1 MSSNR
6 LVARR
11 YAKAMV
17 EIGQKQGTLQSI
29 QKELAAINTLV
40 RGNADLERLTTA
52 PLIGPT
58 KKAAAFDE
66 ILSKAGVTGGV
77 RKFFLVVAQA
87 ARLNL
92 IHEIVTAFDELVDE
106 QMGVVNAA
114 VASAQPLSPTQSK
127 ALEASLSLRTGK
139 TIRLQW
145 SQDATLLGGLRV
157 QVGSTVYDASL
168 QGQLRQLKTR
178 LLSA

>member
-1 MSSNR
+1 MSNR

-11 YAKAMV
+11 YAKALV

-29 QKELAAINTLV
+29 QKELAAIDALI
-40 RGNADLERLTTA
+40 RGNADLERLVAA
-52 PLIGPT
+52 PLVGPT
-58 KKAAAFDE
+58 KKAATFDE

-77 RKFFLVVAQA
+77 RRFFQVVAQA
-87 ARLNL
+87 ARLAL
-92 IHEIVTAFDELVDE
+92 IHEIIAAFDELVDE
-106 QMGVVNAA
+106 RMGVVNAA

-127 ALEASLSLRTGK
+127 ALESSLSARTGK
-139 TIRLQW
+139 TIRLRW
-145 SQDATLLGGLRV
+145 SQDAALLGGLKV

-168 QGQLRQLKTR
+168 LGQLRQLKTR

>member
-1 MSSNR
+1 VSNR

-17 EIGQKQGTLQSI
+17 EIGLKQGTLQSI
-29 QKELAAINTLV
+29 QKELAAIDTLV
-40 RGNADLERLTTA
+40 RGNADLERLVAA
-52 PLIGPT
+52 PLVGPT

-66 ILSKAGVTGGV
+66 VLSKAGATGGV

-92 IHEIVTAFDELVDE
+92 IHEIVAAFDELVDE
-106 QMGVVNAA
+106 RMGVLNAA
-114 VASAQPLSPTQSK
+114 VSSAQPMTPTQSK
-127 ALEASLSLRTGK
+127 ALEASLSVRTGK
-139 TIRLQW
+139 TVRLRW
-145 SQDATLLGGLRV
+145 KQDPALLGGLKV

-168 QGQLRQLKTR
+168 QGQLRLLKTR
-178 LLSA
+178 LLSV

>member
-1 MSSNR
+1 VSNR

-11 YAKAMV
+11 YAKALV
-17 EIGQKQGTLQSI
+17 EIGLKQGTLQSI
-29 QKELAAINTLV
+29 QKELAAIDALV
-40 RGNADLERLTTA
+40 RGNADLERFVAA
-52 PLIGPT
+52 PLIGPV

-66 ILSKAGVTGGV
+66 VLSKAGVTGGV
-77 RKFFLVVAQA
+77 RRFFQVVAQA

-92 IHEIVTAFDELVDE
+92 IHELVAAFDELVDE
-106 QMGVVNAA
+106 RMGVVNAA
-114 VASAQPLSPTQSK
+114 VASAQPLSPSQSK
-127 ALEASLSLRTGK
+127 ALEASLAARTGK

-145 SQDATLLGGLRV
+145 KADPALLGGLKV

>member
-1 MSSNR
+1 MSTR

-17 EIGQKQGTLQSI
+17 EIALKEGTLQSI
-29 QKELAAINTLV
+29 QKELTAVDLLV
-40 RGNADLERLTTA
+40 RGNADLERLATA
-52 PLIGPT
+52 PLISPT

-66 ILSKAGVTGGV
+66 VLSKAGVTGGV

-92 IHEIVTAFDELVDE
+92 LHEIVAAFDELVDGHLGI
-106 QMGVVNAA
+106 QNAA
-114 VASAQPLSPTQSK
+114 VSSAQALSPAQSK
-127 ALEASLSLRTGK
+127 ALESSLSTRTGK
-139 TIRLQW
+139 TVRLHW
-145 SQDATLLGGLRV
+145 KQDLTLLGGLKV
-157 QVGSTVYDASL
+157 QVGSTVFDASL
-168 QGQLRQLKTR
+168 RGQLQQLKTR